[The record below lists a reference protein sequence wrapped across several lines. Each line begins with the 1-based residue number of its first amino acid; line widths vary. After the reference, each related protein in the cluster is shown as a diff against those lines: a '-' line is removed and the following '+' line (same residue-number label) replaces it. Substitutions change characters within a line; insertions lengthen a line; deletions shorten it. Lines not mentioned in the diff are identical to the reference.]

1 MTLSRREM
9 RSWLT
14 DHPGYNDMR
23 QCHPD
28 RTGEQP
34 RFPPES
40 LDVDQGDHDG
50 DELDDVHDP
59 RQ

>member
-1 MTLSRREM
+1 M